1 MKTKIG
7 GQAVLEG
14 VMMRGERSMALSI
27 RDETGNIHTET
38 TRLSDK
44 KPWYRRVPFLR
55 GVINLVISMVD
66 GFKII
71 GKSADFMVD
80 DVDIDGKGN
89 GAIMGLSMLL
99 GIVFALAL
107 FVGLPTAVSAG
118 IFALFKI
125 DASTHVWLKSLIEGV
140 AKMIVLV
147 VYMASISAMK
157 EIKRVFM
164 YHGAEHKTISCYE
177 NELPLTVENVQKC
190 SRYHDRCGTS
200 FIVFVVV
207 LSIVLMMVLD
217 VVCAACG
224 FTAFLDTKNWWLRML
239 LKIALLPLTAGVSYE
254 VLMGLAKTNFVLF
267 RPLKWLGKQFQKLT
281 TREPDDGMCEV
292 AIASFEAVLAMDADP
307 DLPERRFQQ
316 PLTSEQFKQLVSDGL
331 VPLTGVKDVEWL
343 TAATLKIDRKDLDK
357 PDLKIPFAWTYRLTH
372 DIERIRSGEPWQ
384 YVLEREQFGGLD
396 YYVDNDVLI
405 PRPETELVVEQAL
418 RFVDDGHKVL
428 DLCCGSGIVG
438 VTIATRKKVDV
449 TFADVSEK
457 AIRIAKFN
465 AKNNNV
471 KAKFVVTNM
480 FEKLGDEQYD
490 VIVCNPPYIETATI
504 DTLDS
509 SVKDYEPHL
518 ALDGGADGLD
528 FYRTL
533 AAEAHKHLT
542 DHGVLVMEIGYNQ
555 GETVPDLFEN
565 RYNTDVLKD
574 YSHNDRIVICILVNK
589 I

>member
-239 LKIALLPLTAGVSYE
+239 LKIALLPLAAGVSYE

-316 PLTSEQFKQLVSDGL
+316 PLTAEQFKQLVSDGL